1 MMAPSLA
8 LTDPLSYSSVTMMH
22 FKRVVFPAP
31 LAPTS
36 PILSPDFTSNVTF
49 SNTVFIPNA
58 FDNPLIFKVAISL
71 PLMKNQEI

>member
-1 MMAPSLA
+1 MVQAARKARAEDGDDLHQRHQEQA
-8 LTDPLSYSSVTMMH
+8 
-22 FKRVVFPAP
+22 VFPAP